1 MHLTAEIRDV
11 REALPALVFR
21 WDAETEILAG
31 RSEPPERGPGFTGS
45 VELESPEGAVL
56 LLEVLGGVLCGV
68 EVVVWPEL
76 ARPGKLVAPHD
87 AAPAR
92 VVLPALG
99 CGGGVQEVASPVAAD
114 VTPEESLIHLRFGQ
128 RARTVRA
135 AANFL
140 VDIDAHGRV
149 SGLWLLDVPPLPE
162 AP

>member
-1 MHLTAEIRDV
+1 MGLMAELRDAPD
-11 REALPALVFR
+11 ALPALAYA

-31 RSEPPERGPGFTGS
+31 RAEPAERGPGFTGS

-56 LLEVLGGVLCGV
+56 LLEVVGGALCGV

-76 ARPGKLVAPHD
+76 ARSCRLVAPHD
-87 AAPAR
+87 AVPAR
-92 VVLPALG
+92 VLLPALG
-99 CGGGVQEVASPVAAD
+99 QGRGLKELESPVAAD

-128 RARTVRA
+128 RARTVRV

-140 VDIDAHGRV
+140 VDVDAQGHV
-149 SGLWLLDVPPLPE
+149 AGLWLLDVPPLPE

>member
-1 MHLTAEIRDV
+1 MYLTAEIRDAPD
-11 REALPALVFR
+11 ALPALAYG

-31 RSEPPERGPGFTGS
+31 RWEPPERGQGFTGS
-45 VELESPEGAVL
+45 LELESPEGAVL
-56 LLEVLGGVLCGV
+56 LLEVVGGVLCGV

-87 AAPAR
+87 AVPAR
-92 VVLPALG
+92 VVLAALG
-99 CGGGVQEVASPVAAD
+99 AGGGVREVDSPIAAE

-140 VDIDAHGRV
+140 VDVDAHGRV